1 MPFKLFLTA
10 FILMA
15 LTTDTTLESA
25 RAYYL
30 KGSSDSKSAESL
42 KTLTSGKKEA
52 IYKAYH
58 GVAWGFMAK
67 HSNNPVN
74 KLDYV
79 KKSLSHLND
88 AVLTDAT
95 NVEVRFLRFSV
106 EENIPSI
113 VSFTSHV
120 TTDKAMILNNLLPS
134 HAFYNT
140 MKAYLKQSKSLTEA
154 EKKSIK

>member
-1 MPFKLFLTA
+1 MPFKLFLSA
-10 FILMA
+10 FLLMSMA
-15 LTTDTTLESA
+15 SDNTLENV
-25 RAYYL
+25 RAHYL
-30 KGSSDSKSAESL
+30 KGSTDSKSAESL
-42 KTLTSGKKEA
+42 KTLTSGKTEA

-79 KKSLSHLND
+79 KKGLAFLND
-88 AVLTDAT
+88 AVLADAI
-95 NVEVRFLRFSV
+95 NVEIRFLRFSV

-120 TTDKAMILNNLLPS
+120 KGDKAMILTNLTSS
-134 HAFYNT
+134 HAFYKT
-140 MKAYLKQSKSLTEA
+140 MKAYLQQSKSLTEA